1 MATTYLDLTNE
12 VLRELNEIP
21 LTSANF
27 SSAVGLQ
34 QFVKDSVNKSIFD
47 IANEEPQLPFFT
59 VGQSG
64 ETDPFYGN
72 VTVATVAGTRWYE
85 LKASSSSVKDD
96 FASIDWDD
104 FYLTTINVSGESAP
118 FVSRGLKF
126 LNLADWRRY
135 YRDSENEDDA
145 NTQAYGEPKFVI
157 KSPDGRKFGLSP
169 IPDKVYNV
177 HFYAFEKP
185 TKLSIKSPDGRKFG
199 LSPIPDKVY
208 NVHFYAFEKPTKL
221 SAHGDTVV
229 FPEQYTNVITARTRY
244 YVWQF
249 KESPQQAAFAM
260 DDYKKALRMMKSN
273 LINPTP
279 RAMTDDRRY
288 F

>member
-1 MATTYLDLTNE
+1 MATTYLELTNE

-27 SSAVGLQ
+27 TSAVGLQ
-34 QFVKDSVNKSIFD
+34 QFVKDSINKSIFD
-47 IANEEPQLPFFT
+47 IANEEPQLPFLA
-59 VGQSG
+59 VGESG

-72 VTVATVAGTRWYE
+72 VTVASVAGTRWYE
-85 LKASSSSVKDD
+85 LKASSSSLKDD
-96 FASIDWDD
+96 YASIDWDD
-104 FYLTTINVSGESAP
+104 FYLTTINVSGETAP
-118 FVSRGLKF
+118 FVSKGLGF
-126 LNLADWRRY
+126 LSLADWKRY
-135 YRDSENEDDA
+135 YRDSENVDDA
-145 NTQAYGEPKFVI
+145 DAQSYGEPSRVI

-169 IPDKVYNV
+169 IPDKVYNI
-177 HFYAFEKP
+177 HFYAF
-185 TKLSIKSPDGRKFG
+185 D
-199 LSPIPDKVY
+199 
-208 NVHFYAFEKPTKL
+208 KPTKL

-229 FPEQYTNVITARTRY
+229 FPEQYTNIITARARY
-244 YVWQF
+244 YIWQF

-260 DDYKKALRMMKSN
+260 DDYKKAMRTMKSN

>member
-1 MATTYLDLTNE
+1 MATTYLELTNE

-27 SSAVGLQ
+27 TSAVGLQ
-34 QFVKDSVNKSIFD
+34 QFVKDSINKSIFD
-47 IANEEPQLPFFT
+47 IANEEPQLPFLA
-59 VGQSG
+59 VGESG
-64 ETDPFYGN
+64 GTDPFYGN
-72 VTVATVAGTRWYE
+72 VTVASVAGTRWYE
-85 LKASSSSVKDD
+85 LKASSSSLKDD
-96 FASIDWDD
+96 YASIDWDD
-104 FYLTTINVSGESAP
+104 FYLTTINVSGETAP
-118 FVSRGLKF
+118 FFSKGLGF
-126 LNLADWRRY
+126 LSLADWKRY
-135 YRDSENEDDA
+135 YRDSENVDDA
-145 NTQAYGEPKFVI
+145 DAQSYGEPSRVI

-169 IPDKVYNV
+169 IPDKVYNI
-177 HFYAFEKP
+177 HFYAF
-185 TKLSIKSPDGRKFG
+185 D
-199 LSPIPDKVY
+199 
-208 NVHFYAFEKPTKL
+208 KPTKL

-229 FPEQYTNVITARTRY
+229 FPEQYTNVITARARY

-260 DDYKKALRMMKSN
+260 DDYKKAMRTMKSN